1 MLIRY
6 TVHFSGQVQ
15 GVGFRYT
22 TERVAKGFR
31 VAGFVQ
37 NLHDGRVRA
46 VAEGDREELDRF
58 VRAVCDRMAGYVSNH
73 HIEQSPATSEFGTP
87 GTGSFGIR

>member
-1 MLIRY
+1 MTKRVRVI
-6 TVHFSGQVQ
+6 VSGRVQ

-22 TERVAKGFR
+22 TERVAEGFR

-37 NLHDGRVRA
+37 NLPDGRVQA

-73 HIEQSPATSEFGTP
+73 HVEQSPATGEFGTA